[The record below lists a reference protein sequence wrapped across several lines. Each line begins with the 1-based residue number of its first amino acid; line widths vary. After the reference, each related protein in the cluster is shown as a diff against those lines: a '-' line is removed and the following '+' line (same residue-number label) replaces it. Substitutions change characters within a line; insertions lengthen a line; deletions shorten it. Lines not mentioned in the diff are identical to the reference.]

1 MEEFE
6 DFNEAEDMKN
16 LFERI
21 LGSEVIIKDDIDNTE
36 EKVFSILVKKLE
48 EQVRVETEIYKLSGL
63 ELVKVT
69 EGLWFVV
76 ETTLK
81 LLYGEL
87 PTEAIMWYILYRKR
101 DEEDE
106 IIFHDGE
113 QEIKINTTKRLWK
126 YVKSHLND

>member
-21 LGSEVIIKDDIDNTE
+21 LGSEVTIKDDIDNTE
-36 EKVFSILVKKLE
+36 EKVFTILVKRLE

-106 IIFHDGE
+106 IVFHDGE
-113 QEIKINTTKRLWK
+113 QEIKINTIKRLWK

>member
-21 LGSEVIIKDDIDNTE
+21 LGSEVTIKDDVDNTE
-36 EKVFSILVKKLE
+36 EKVFTILVKRLE
-48 EQVRVETEIYKLSGL
+48 EQVRVETEVYKLSGL

-106 IIFHDGE
+106 IVFHDGE
-113 QEIKINTTKRLWK
+113 QEIKINTIKRLWK

>member
-21 LGSEVIIKDDIDNTE
+21 LGSEVTIKDDIDNTE
-36 EKVFSILVKKLE
+36 EKVFTILVKRLE
-48 EQVRVETEIYKLSGL
+48 EQVRVETEVYKLSGL

-106 IIFHDGE
+106 IVFHDGE
-113 QEIKINTTKRLWK
+113 QEIKINTIKRLWK

>member
-16 LFERI
+16 LFEKI
-21 LGSEVIIKDDIDNTE
+21 LGSEVTIKDDIDNTE
-36 EKVFSILVKKLE
+36 EKVFTILIKRLE
-48 EQVRVETEIYKLSGL
+48 EQVRVETEVYKLSGL

-106 IIFHDGE
+106 IVFHDGE
-113 QEIKINTTKRLWK
+113 QEIKINTIKRLWK